1 MNKSQ
6 LIDVIAEKT
15 NLPKTTVSSVV
26 SEMHEV
32 IIETLKKGD
41 LVKISGFGTFASKKR
56 EAKKGRNPKTG
67 ETVNIPPRT
76 VAKFKPS
83 KEIKEQLD
91 S

>member
-6 LIDVIAEKT
+6 LIEVLVEKT
-15 NLPKTTVSSVV
+15 NIPKETVSLVV

-41 LVKISGFGTFASKKR
+41 LVKISGFGSFVSKKR

-67 ETVNIPPRT
+67 EVIDIPPRT

-83 KEIKEQLD
+83 KELKEQLD

>member
-15 NLPKTTVSSVV
+15 NVPKATVANIIT
-26 SEMHEV
+26 EMHEV
-32 IIETLKKGD
+32 IVETLKTGD
-41 LVKISGFGTFASKKR
+41 LVKVSGFGTFSSKKR

-83 KEIKEQLD
+83 KELKEQLD
-91 S
+91 A

>member
-6 LIDVIAEKT
+6 LIEVLVEKT
-15 NLPKTTVSSVV
+15 NVPKNVVSQVI

-41 LVKISGFGTFASKKR
+41 LVKISGFGTFSSKKR

-67 ETVNIPPRT
+67 EVVNIPPRN

-83 KEIKEQLD
+83 KELKEQLGV
-91 S
+91 